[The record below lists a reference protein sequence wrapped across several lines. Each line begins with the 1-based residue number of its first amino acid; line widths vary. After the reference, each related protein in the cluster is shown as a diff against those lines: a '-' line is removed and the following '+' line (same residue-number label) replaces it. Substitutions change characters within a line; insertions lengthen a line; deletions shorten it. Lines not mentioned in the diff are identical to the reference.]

1 MKNAI
6 VSSGFTL
13 RMCAIIVNLSFFLLL
28 TSSVQGADWEYYSL
42 DQDVNFLYYDKNAM
56 HETGGVVQVWQ
67 RKVYHSDNLFRIRQ
81 ILGENYYKL
90 IEKLTLYEIHCPTKR
105 IQERAFVYYDNN
117 GKVID
122 SRHYEFVRDWK
133 KILPNTDM
141 ARLYW
146 ICCGKEEK
154 Q

>member
-1 MKNAI
+1 MERMTQRELCYKMLRLGRSTVEFLNSPLCAEYRKWISI
-6 VSSGFTL
+6 V
-13 RMCAIIVNLSFFLLL
+13 RKE
-28 TSSVQGADWEYYSL
+28 VQ
-42 DQDVNFLYYDKNAM
+42 DK
-56 HETGGVVQVWQ
+56 GGYVEKTVVT
-67 RKVYHSDNLFRIRQ
+67 
-81 ILGENYYKL
+81 ENPRNYYYKL